1 MNIALRRRIK
11 MPNKEIIGYALEV
24 IWNDGTIEVRKDFP
38 EIPYINEYL
47 DELEREEGG
56 DE

>member
-1 MNIALRRRIK
+1 MR
-11 MPNKEIIGYALEV
+11 EIIGYALEV

-47 DELEREEGG
+47 DELER
-56 DE
+56 DENEYVQENTQQ

>member
-1 MNIALRRRIK
+1 